1 MRSFDCEANLVSRV
15 ECERTES
22 PKRNFSLSPLSLS
35 VPGTFANCDT
45 NEARRHR
52 SPPPLSSVRTLTF
65 NISKTTRPF
74 RNGIR
79 DIEIKI
85 KFGWYLKRFEGW
97 VQRIV
102 KVDVP
107 LVKDRCDLGRILSA
121 GERRYVNRCKSN
133 RRVSFLYIYIY
144 TLQIRLR
151 NPRDRDYRPPPL
163 TYTLYILPFI
173 STVVSFIDQTWYFR
187 DLNPEKNGQKISIF
201 FVQRSFNAY

>member
-45 NEARRHR
+45 NEERRHR

-85 KFGWYLKRFEGW
+85 KFG
-97 VQRIV
+97 
-102 KVDVP
+102 
-107 LVKDRCDLGRILSA
+107 
-121 GERRYVNRCKSN
+121 
-133 RRVSFLYIYIY
+133 
-144 TLQIRLR
+144 
-151 NPRDRDYRPPPL
+151 
-163 TYTLYILPFI
+163 
-173 STVVSFIDQTWYFR
+173 
-187 DLNPEKNGQKISIF
+187 
-201 FVQRSFNAY
+201 